1 MASVGNTQT
10 RRSRPRP
17 AGKALRAGL
26 PRQASS
32 PQPKRRIDY
41 ATLVGV
47 AGSFTMIG
55 LAMVLGGR
63 ATSFVNLPGLLIVL
77 GGTFL
82 VTTISFT
89 LAEVLRAQRVMLRA
103 VAYHA
108 EKPSQAAL
116 LVIELAELARRK
128 GSLMLQGRTTEQTH
142 NRILHRALNMVIDGL
157 PADEVER
164 ILISEAKETTQR
176 HQRSASVLR
185 RAGEVAPAMGLIG
198 TLVGL
203 VQMLGSLD
211 DPTTIGPAMAVALLT
226 TFYGAVLANMVFNPL
241 ASKLDRNSQAEGMI
255 NQIYAIGVMSISRQE
270 NPRRLETILNTILPP
285 AERVRH
291 FD

>member
-1 MASVGNTQT
+1 MASVDNTQT
-10 RRSRPRP
+10 RRSRRRP
-17 AGKALRAGL
+17 AGKTLRAGL
-26 PRQASS
+26 PRGASN
-32 PQPKRRIDY
+32 PRLKRRIDY
-41 ATLVGV
+41 ATLLGV
-47 AGSFTMIG
+47 AGSFAMIG
-55 LAMVLGGR
+55 LAMALGGR

-89 LAEVLRAQRVMLRA
+89 LPEVLRAQRVMLRA

-108 EKPSQAAL
+108 ERPSKAAL

-128 GSLMLQGRTTEQTH
+128 GPLMLQGRTAELTH

-164 ILISEAKETTQR
+164 VLTSEVKETTQR
-176 HQRSASVLR
+176 HLRSASVLR

-203 VQMLGSLD
+203 VQMLGGLD

-241 ASKLDRNSQAEGMI
+241 ASKLERNSQAEGVI

-270 NPRRLETILNTILPP
+270 NPRRLETILNTMLPP